1 MAGTKTN
8 PWSPFKSKDFTVLWI
23 ASLLSTTGSRMHEVG
38 AGWLMTSLSSDPLI
52 VALVQTVTA
61 LPIFLFA
68 LTAGAVAD
76 VVSRRKLLIFVE
88 SLMAV
93 IAILFAV
100 LIYLDIMTP
109 VLLLIFVFILGI
121 GAAFAAPAK
130 QATVP
135 QLIPK
140 SDLQSAIALNS
151 VGFNLSRAIG
161 PAVAGMLILAI
172 GIVVPFIFNAISFA
186 IIAAAYFWWCPDRVV
201 DPLPKEKI
209 PGAVKAGLRYVRYSE
224 PLRATLGRSFAFC
237 ISASA
242 FWALLPLFVKVELGG
257 DASLFGLLI
266 GAIGSGAVLGVFLLP
281 RFKQTFSPAKVIV
294 LASVL
299 TSIVLMVSGIFS
311 SQLLAIGTAVLFGS
325 CWIWILSTLNVSAQ
339 LALPDWVRARGLA
352 IYLMVFFGSMSLG
365 SMIWGGLAS
374 YIGISPTLLVAA
386 GTLLLGTYLSRKL
399 PLNQGQAVELAPSMH
414 WANPTVVVNSE
425 EERDFVNERSP
436 VLITI
441 EYNIDKKNEE
451 KFLYLMCYLGRI
463 RKQYGAYNWD
473 VLEEAER
480 PGTFIEYFNS
490 VSWLDYL
497 RHRQRLTGK
506 DWELQE
512 EINGMHIGSSLPKIR
527 RFFGSL
533 IYRCN

>member
-8 PWSPFKSKDFTVLWI
+8 PWAPFKSKDFTVLWL

-38 AGWLMTSLSSDPLI
+38 AGWLMTSLSTDPFT

-88 SLMAV
+88 SLMAI
-93 IAILFAV
+93 IATLFVV
-100 LIYLDIMTP
+100 LIFLDMMTP
-109 VLLLIFVFILGI
+109 TLLLIFVFILGI

-140 SDLQSAIALNS
+140 DDLQSAIALNS

-161 PAVAGMLILAI
+161 PAVAGVLILAI

-186 IIAAAYFWWCPDRVV
+186 IIAAAYFWWCPGRVV

-242 FWALLPLFVKVELGG
+242 FWALLPLFVKVELQG

-281 RFKQTFSPAKVIV
+281 RLKQKFTPPKIIV

-299 TSIVLMVSGIFS
+299 TSIVLMTSAIFT
-311 SQLLAIGTAVLFGS
+311 SQILALATAVLFGS

-365 SMIWGGLAS
+365 SMIWGSLAS
-374 YIGISPTLLVAA
+374 HIGISPTLLVAA
-386 GTLLLGTYLSRKL
+386 GTLLLGAYISRKL
-399 PLNQGQAVELAPSMH
+399 PLNQGQAADLAPSMH

-425 EERDFVNERSP
+425 EEKDFVNERSP
-436 VLITI
+436 VLVTI
-441 EYNIDKKNEE
+441 EYIIAKENEE
-451 KFLYLMCYLGRI
+451 KFLYLMCYLGKV

-473 VLEEAER
+473 ILEEADR
-480 PGTFIEYFNS
+480 PGTFIEYFHD
-490 VSWLDYL
+490 VSWLDHL
-497 RHRQRLTGK
+497 RHRQRVTGK
-506 DWELQE
+506 DRELQE
-512 EINGMHIGSSLPKIR
+512 QIDALHIGDESPKTR
-527 RFFGSL
+527 HFFGSL